1 MGRWSTALLGSVAAI
16 AVLAGQ
22 PARAISIND
31 QVAAAAGGIENYYD
45 STNQFPNVASLFGVS
60 GPETGSHCTGA
71 LINSRTILTAAHCYI
86 PQRFGIPAI
95 SFTPIAGPG
104 DPNFRNITSFYRHL
118 DFVPPD
124 GAVADIAVISLSQPV
139 TAIRPTVLRGDVPQ
153 PGTVLVAAGYG
164 GNGTGTD
171 CCNPIDNK
179 RRNMTIEFGAYEPI
193 VPGGHPQLRAQFR
206 DPLSPDNPNAFG
218 LTVPTSTLEG
228 GTFGGDS
235 GSPVFIQTPSGL
247 VQIGVLRGGD
257 NPFNPQRP
265 GQYGDISDWTP
276 LDLFLMWVLENNP
289 LRQVTA
295 APGNFNWSNPAAW
308 IDRVPDALG
317 NAAPDNTRGE
327 VNFDANEAARY
338 YDVTLSNPGT
348 ITLDR
353 SPQIDSLTIAGAQS
367 GLVIGAPHTLE
378 VLLDTMFSAGTLTM
392 AGGNLIIQGNY
403 IQTGG
408 LLHFLLA
415 PSVGG
420 RITVANLA
428 TLGGAL
434 GVTVTPGLYG
444 TSTTYSLITAGAIS
458 GQFAQFASQFSQS
471 SAFLSL
477 SGLSYNPTS
486 VDVTLTRTPFGALAG
501 LNENQRAVGNALES
515 AYATTPTG
523 APAALFTNVL
533 FAPSA
538 AGALTQLSGENNA
551 GGGRQAAFQ
560 LMNQFLLLMLNP
572 FGENRGGFA
581 AAEAGLPAAAGRFAP
596 ERALPPATTLAYAAV
611 TPPRPAAF
619 AERWSVWGSA
629 YGGSG
634 SAHGDPGIGSHDF
647 GVHTAGFAA
656 GLDYRFSPDT
666 LLGFALAGGG
676 TSWGL
681 AQGLGGGRSDVF
693 QAALYGSQRF
703 GAAYLSGALAF
714 ANHWTT
720 TSRTVTLVETNQ
732 LGASFTAQ
740 NWAGRIEGG
749 YKLAFAPYTLA
760 PYAAVQA
767 QSFSTPSYGE
777 TAAFGSALFGLSYAS
792 RTGSVVRA
800 ELGSWASANVALAGG
815 ATLNVFGRAGWAHDW
830 QDTPQAAATFLT
842 LPTASFIVA
851 GAKPAPDLAV
861 VTAGS
866 ELRLAGG
873 VSVMAKF
880 DGEFGQ
886 GTRSY
891 AGTARVRY
899 VW

>member
-1 MGRWSTALLGSVAAI
+1 M
-16 AVLAGQ
+16 LAGE

-31 QVAAAAGGIENYYD
+31 QVAAAAGGIANYYD

-86 PQRFGIPAI
+86 PGRFGIPAI
-95 SFTPIAGPG
+95 SLAPIAGPG
-104 DPNFRNITSFYRHL
+104 DPNFRNITSFYRHA

-124 GAVADIAVISLSQPV
+124 GVVADIAVISLAQPV
-139 TAIRPTVLRGDVPQ
+139 TAIRPMVLRGDVPQ

-171 CCNPIDNK
+171 CCNPVDNK
-179 RRNMTIEFGAYEPI
+179 RRNMTIEFGAYAPI
-193 VPGGHPQLRAQFR
+193 VPGGDPYLRAQFR
-206 DPLSPDNPNAFG
+206 NPENPGDPNSFNLIVG
-218 LTVPTSTLEG
+218 TSALEG
-228 GTFGGDS
+228 GTVGGDS
-235 GSPVFIQTPSGL
+235 GSPVFIETPNGL
-247 VQIGVLRGGD
+247 VQIGVLRGGR
-257 NPFNPQRP
+257 NPVNPERP
-265 GQYGDISDWTP
+265 GEYGDISDWTP
-276 LDLFLMWVLENNP
+276 LALFLGWVVENNP

-295 APGNFNWSNPAAW
+295 AAGNFNWSNSAAW
-308 IDRVPDALG
+308 IDRVHDPLG
-317 NAAPDNTRGE
+317 STVPSNTIGD
-327 VNFDANEAARY
+327 VNFAANEAARY

-348 ITLDR
+348 ITLDM

-367 GLVIGAPHTLE
+367 ALVIGAPYTLE
-378 VLLDTMFSAGTLTM
+378 VVLDTMFSAGTLAM
-392 AGGNLIIQGNY
+392 AGGTLTIGGNY
-403 IQTGG
+403 TQTGG
-408 LLHFLLA
+408 LLHFQLA
-415 PSVGG
+415 PGAGG
-420 RITVANLA
+420 RITVADTA
-428 TLGGAL
+428 TLGGTL
-434 GVTVTPGLYG
+434 RVTVTPGLYG
-444 TSTTYSLITAGAIS
+444 LSTRYALLTAGAIS
-458 GQFAQFASQFSQS
+458 GQFAQFASQFLQP

-477 SGLSYNPTS
+477 SGPVYNPTS

-501 LNENQRAVGNALES
+501 LNGNQRAVGNALES
-515 AYATTPTG
+515 AYATTLTG
-523 APAALFTNVL
+523 APAALLTDVL

-538 AGALTQLSGENNA
+538 AGALTQLSGENSA

-560 LMNQFLLLMLNP
+560 MMNQFLLLMLNP

-581 AAEAGLPAAAGRFAP
+581 AAEGGLPAAATRFAP
-596 ERALPPATTLAYAAV
+596 ERAVPRETALAYAAV
-611 TPPRPAAF
+611 TPPPRPATF
-619 AERWSVWGSA
+619 AERWNVWGSA
-629 YGGSG
+629 YGGS
-634 SAHGDPGIGSHDF
+634 STAHGDAGIGSHDF
-647 GVHTAGFAA
+647 GTHTAGFAA

-666 LLGFALAGGG
+666 VLGFALAGGG

-693 QAALYGSQRF
+693 QAGLYGSQRF
-703 GAAYLSGALAF
+703 GAAYVSGALAF
-714 ANHWTT
+714 ANHWMT
-720 TSRTVTLVETNQ
+720 TSRTVTVVETNQ
-732 LGASFTAQ
+732 LGASFTTQ
-740 NWAGRIEGG
+740 SWAGRIEGG
-749 YKLAFAPYTLA
+749 YKLAFAPYTVA

-777 TAAFGSALFGLSYAS
+777 SAAFGSALFGLSYAS

-800 ELGSWASANVALAGG
+800 ELGSWASTNVALAGG

-851 GAKPAPDLAV
+851 GAKTAPDLAV

-866 ELRLAGG
+866 ELRLASG

>member
-1 MGRWSTALLGSVAAI
+1 MGRWSTALLGSAAAVAL
-16 AVLAGQ
+16 LAGE

-60 GPETGSHCTGA
+60 GPETGSHCTGS

-86 PQRFGIPAI
+86 PGRFGIPAI
-95 SFTPIAGPG
+95 SLAPIAGPG
-104 DPNFRNITSFYRHL
+104 DPNFRNITSFYRHA

-139 TAIRPTVLRGDVPQ
+139 TAIRPVVLRGDVPQ
-153 PGTVLVAAGYG
+153 PGIVLIAAGYG

-179 RRNMTIEFGAYEPI
+179 RRNMTIEFGAYAPI

-235 GSPVFIQTPSGL
+235 GSPVFIETPGGL

-257 NPFNPQRP
+257 NPFNPERP

-276 LDLFLMWVLENNP
+276 LDLFLAWVEENNP

-295 APGNFNWSNPAAW
+295 AAGNFNWSNKAAW
-308 IDRVPDALG
+308 IESVPDALG
-317 NAAPDNTRGE
+317 SAVPNNTIGD
-327 VNFDANEAARY
+327 VNFAANEAARY

-348 ITLDR
+348 ITLDMN
-353 SPQIDSLTIAGAQS
+353 PQIDSLTMAGAQS
-367 GLVIGAPHTLE
+367 ALVIGAPYTLD
-378 VLLDTMFSAGTLTM
+378 VVLDTTLSAGILAMAGGTLTT
-392 AGGNLIIQGNY
+392 GNY
-403 IQTGG
+403 TQTGG
-408 LLHFLLA
+408 LLQFQLA
-415 PSVGG
+415 PGAGG
-420 RITVANLA
+420 RITVANIA
-428 TLGGAL
+428 TLGGTL
-434 GVTVTPGLYG
+434 GVAVTPGLYG
-444 TSTTYSLITAGAIS
+444 LSTPYTLLTAGAVS
-458 GQFAQFASQFSQS
+458 GQFAQFIS
-471 SAFLSL
+471 SPPTAFLSL
-477 SGLSYNPTS
+477 SGPFYNATS
-486 VDVTLTRTPFGALAG
+486 VGVTLTRTPFGAVSG
-501 LNENQRAVGNALES
+501 LNANQRAVGNALES
-515 AYATTPTG
+515 AYATTLTG
-523 APAALFTNVL
+523 APAALLTDVL

-551 GGGRQAAFQ
+551 GGGQQAAFQ
-560 LMNQFLLLMLNP
+560 MMNQFLLLLLNP

-581 AAEAGLPAAAGRFAP
+581 AAAAGLPAVASRFAP
-596 ERALPPATTLAYAAV
+596 ERVAPRETRLAYATV
-611 TPPRPAAF
+611 TPPPRPAAF
-619 AERWSVWGSA
+619 AERWNAWASA

-634 SAHGDPGIGSHDF
+634 SAHGDAGIGSHDF

-656 GLDYRFSPDT
+656 GLDYRLSPDSV
-666 LLGFALAGGG
+666 LGFALAGGG

-693 QAALYGSQRF
+693 QAGLYGSQRF

-714 ANHWTT
+714 ANHWMT
-720 TSRTVTLVETNQ
+720 TSRTVTVVETNQ
-732 LGASFTAQ
+732 LGASFSAQ

-777 TAAFGSALFGLSYAS
+777 TAATGSALFGLSYAS

-800 ELGSWASANVALAGG
+800 ELGSWASTNVALAGG
-815 ATLNVFGRAGWAHDW
+815 AALNVFGRAGWAHDW

-866 ELRLAGG
+866 ELRLASG